1 MNRRLHGVL
10 VGSLGLLMGAGAV
23 LAGTGTASAATTTA
37 DTTVGT
43 TVATTAGTSAAT
55 TAGTVTLTARSAAL
69 TDGSP
74 FTKVSV
80 NKACP
85 TGYQDDLNV
94 FLVTPDGAESGIA
107 FDLTDGGPFASAPI
121 TALEP
126 AESTDTTYVNS
137 IADAFANV
145 NAPVVDGTYPIHV
158 VCGSADPA
166 NFPER
171 PTFTGFI
178 DVTGDT
184 WKVDSRPAP
193 AATRIRLTA
202 SPAGHVQVG
211 QTFTLG
217 AAVTPAVPGTVQFS
231 ADGGANPIGGPVTV
245 VNGVASVTVPTSAN
259 PTVRSYAAVFV
270 PADQLAHAQAYGVFD
285 YTFLAA
291 PTITV
296 TDASGTVLGTD
307 PQLAGGRRITVSA
320 TGFQPTTG
328 EKVTA
333 SITRAYGPLP
343 AGLPSATADAVGSVT
358 GYTVTLPSCL
368 TAGSHQL
375 VLTGQDSRTRLVF
388 AFTTT

>member
-10 VGSLGLLMGAGAV
+10 VGSLGLLMSAGAV
-23 LAGTGTASAATTTA
+23 LAGTGGASAAT
-37 DTTVGT
+37 
-43 TVATTAGTSAAT
+43 T
-55 TAGTVTLTARSAAL
+55 TAGTVTLTARSAGL

-74 FTKVSV
+74 FTQVSV

-94 FLVTPDGAESGIA
+94 FLVTSDGAESGIA
-107 FDLTDGGPFASAPI
+107 FHLTDGGPFASAPI
-121 TALEP
+121 TASVP

-145 NAPVVDGTYPIHV
+145 DAPVVDGTYPIHV
-158 VCGSADPA
+158 VCGSADA
-166 NFPER
+166 AHFPER

-193 AATRIRLTA
+193 TATRITLSA
-202 SPAGHVQVG
+202 SPARHVQVG
-211 QTFTLG
+211 QTFTLS
-217 AAVTPAVPGTVQFS
+217 AAVSPAVPGTVQFS

-245 VNGVASVTVPTSAN
+245 VNGVASVTVPTTTR

-270 PADQLAHAQAYGVFD
+270 PANQLAHAQAYGVFD
-285 YTFLAA
+285 YAFLAA

-296 TDASGTVLGTD
+296 TDASGTVLGAA
-307 PQLAGGRRITVSA
+307 PQLTGGQRITVSA

-333 SITRAYGPLP
+333 AITRAHGPLP
-343 AGLPSATADAVGSVT
+343 AGLPSATADTAGSVT
-358 GYTVTLPSCL
+358 GYSVTLPSCL

-375 VLTGQDSRTRLVF
+375 VLTGQDSGVKLTF